1 MANFRQQQQQYPSPV
16 GRLTARRSALV
27 TTITHL
33 EKAIRQAE
41 ADLDHANRAAVAARQ
56 AEIKRLQAQQVGYEW
71 ATLGA
76 IYAHHDQTR
85 IHIRRKQSRPFVW
98 IGMAL
103 LLACG
108 LCAFTKSVLILGL
121 GGVVVF
127 FLWRVFFSRRRMLL
141 MRQDMRDLR
150 RRLDYEPAQVRVLRR
165 EAERVAEE
173 ARRLQRST
181 AETPEQRTCRWKC
194 QTLSN
199 RLSAKHADLREVESE
214 MAAFQ
219 ASASRP

>member
-1 MANFRQQQQQYPSPV
+1 MANHRQHDPSPV
-16 GRLTARRSALV
+16 DRLTARRSALL

-33 EKAIRQAE
+33 ESELRQAE
-41 ADLDHANRAAVAARQ
+41 VDLDRANRAAEAARQ

-85 IHIRRKQSRPFVW
+85 IHIRRKQTRPFVW

-103 LLACG
+103 LLSCG

-121 GGVVVF
+121 GIVVVF
-127 FLWRVFFSRRRMLL
+127 FLWRVFFSRQRMLL
-141 MRQDMRDLR
+141 MRQDVRDLR
-150 RRLDYEPAQVRVLRR
+150 RRLDHEPAQVRALRR
-165 EAERVAEE
+165 AAERTAKE

-181 AETPEQRTCRWKC
+181 GETPEQRACRWKC

-199 RLSAKHADLREVESE
+199 RLSAKRADLREVESE
-214 MAAFQ
+214 IAASQ
-219 ASASRP
+219 ASASYP